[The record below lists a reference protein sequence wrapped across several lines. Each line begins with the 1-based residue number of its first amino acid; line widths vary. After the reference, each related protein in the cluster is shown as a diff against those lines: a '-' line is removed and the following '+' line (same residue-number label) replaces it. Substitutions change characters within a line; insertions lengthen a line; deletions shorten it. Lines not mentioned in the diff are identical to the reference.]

1 MSGPQGKAGTEASSH
16 LEQPTF
22 CWRRSGPSRDLWGP
36 KLSEDLE
43 VSLVEG
49 NTWRAVAWVQV
60 VPDHSGRWYHL
71 CALRMGSRQWQSTK
85 MPDLGEEAAQTHIK
99 KPDPLPCMPVTA
111 LTWRE
116 AGQMTKGK
124 STL

>member
-1 MSGPQGKAGTEASSH
+1 MSGPQSKAGTEASSH

-49 NTWRAVAWVQV
+49 NMESCGVGPSGPGPQWKVVSSLCSKDGEQTVAE
-60 VPDHSGRWYHL
+60 DKD
-71 CALRMGSRQWQSTK
+71 A
-85 MPDLGEEAAQTHIK
+85 
-99 KPDPLPCMPVTA
+99 
-111 LTWRE
+111 
-116 AGQMTKGK
+116 
-124 STL
+124 